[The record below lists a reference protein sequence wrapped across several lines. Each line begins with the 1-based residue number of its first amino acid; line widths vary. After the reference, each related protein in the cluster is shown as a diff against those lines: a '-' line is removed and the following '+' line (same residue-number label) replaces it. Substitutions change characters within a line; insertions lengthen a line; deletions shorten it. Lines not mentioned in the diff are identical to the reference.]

1 MEGKLQSMLTTMK
14 NEQRGLAVTVAD
26 ILNFVGGV
34 SGMIALATLVFM
46 GGALVEKMKA
56 LDIRVTAI
64 ESAGSSTLRSH
75 VAADEKMDESINA
88 RLRMLEENI
97 LSLHRIETKLETAST
112 KLDMLKEQM
121 ANHINGKL

>member
-1 MEGKLQSMLTTMK
+1 MEGKLREVLTTMK

-64 ESAGSSTLRSH
+64 ESGGSSTLKSH
-75 VAADEKMDESINA
+75 VAADEKMDEAINA

-121 ANHINGKL
+121 SNHIGGKL

>member
-1 MEGKLQSMLTTMK
+1 MEGKLREVLTTMK

-121 ANHINGKL
+121 SNHINGKL